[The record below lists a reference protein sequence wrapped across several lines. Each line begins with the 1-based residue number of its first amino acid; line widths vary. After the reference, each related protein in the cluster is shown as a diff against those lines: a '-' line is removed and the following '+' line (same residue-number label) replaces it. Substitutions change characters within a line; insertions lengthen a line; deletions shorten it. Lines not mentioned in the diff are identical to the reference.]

1 MKYLREIFP
10 IIRFE
15 AKLLPQDAPGLQK
28 GDTWDFTMLIQADA
42 ELLGGRIESFHNV
55 R

>member
-1 MKYLREIFP
+1 MNYSREVSLIV
-10 IIRFE
+10 RFE

-28 GDTWDFTMLIQADA
+28 GDTWDFTMLIQANA
-42 ELLGGRIESFHNV
+42 EFLGRRIETFHKC